1 MIIIVGMS
9 VATSFI
15 SEDHLLKHY
24 IHEIEHVFKMKY
36 RDYLHQYK
44 KIQQDPTMEP
54 REKIEHYRL
63 ISWKTFHLRCMIHL
77 YLHII
82 LWGNRRFLSSSYIH
96 HNVFQLDN
104 FLTPERREKHHVQLQ
119 RHELAMKRLLERIW
133 EKIYSHVNY
142 NIYYFFNG
150 GVVV

>member
-1 MIIIVGMS
+1 MS

-24 IHEIEHVFKMKY
+24 IHEIEHMFKMKY
-36 RDYLHQYK
+36 RDCLNQYK
-44 KIQQDPTMEP
+44 RIQQDPTLEP
-54 REKIEHYRL
+54 RDKIAHYRL

-104 FLTPERREKHHVQLQ
+104 FLTPDRREKHSVQLQ
-119 RHELAMKRLLERIW
+119 RHEQAMKRLLERIW
-133 EKIYSHVNY
+133 EKIYSNVNY
-142 NIYYFFNG
+142 NIYIFFNG
-150 GVVV
+150 VMV